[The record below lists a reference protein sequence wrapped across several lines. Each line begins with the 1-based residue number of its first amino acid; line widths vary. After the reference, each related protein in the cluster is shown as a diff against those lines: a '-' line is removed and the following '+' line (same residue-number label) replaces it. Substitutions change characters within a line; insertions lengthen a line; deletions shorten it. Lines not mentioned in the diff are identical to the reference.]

1 MIETLIVL
9 SSTVSST
16 SNDVKDLG
24 FYAVQIKQKPLQR
37 QTKLITWC
45 ETLVP
50 TIYPHKR
57 IETSSP

>member
-1 MIETLIVL
+1 MIETV
-9 SSTVSST
+9 TV

-24 FYAVQIKQKPLQR
+24 LGFYEVQIKQKHLQR
-37 QTKLITWC
+37 QTNLITWC